1 MGVNLGSVEFK
12 SLTSEMSRNMIDS
25 FSEEEVKDAVWQCG
39 ESKSPG
45 PDGFNFNFIQ
55 SCWDMIKSDVMT
67 AVNFFHVTGSFPKG
81 CNASFIA
88 LVPKVRHPSSFDQFR
103 PISLVA
109 VIYKIITK
117 ILSCRMKKIMP
128 MIIDD
133 CQSAFLSD
141 IGLMDNV
148 VMANEVLEE
157 IRRKTKSGVCFKV
170 DFEKAYDSVKWSF
183 LLDMLRG
190 WVFMTNG
197 YCGLKGV

>member
-1 MGVNLGSVEFK
+1 VGVNLGSVEFK

-67 AVNFFHVTGSFPKG
+67 AVNFFNVTGSFPKG

>member
-1 MGVNLGSVEFK
+1 VGVNLGSVEFK